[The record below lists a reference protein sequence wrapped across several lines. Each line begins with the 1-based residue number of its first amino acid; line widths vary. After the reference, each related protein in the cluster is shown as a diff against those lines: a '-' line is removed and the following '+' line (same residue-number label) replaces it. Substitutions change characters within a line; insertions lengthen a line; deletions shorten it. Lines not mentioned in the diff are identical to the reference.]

1 MNQLAEKMGLPYASL
16 ARILNENDASDLG
29 VKKLIPFILAAEND
43 FTLLDHIEAR
53 LGRVAMSVGT
63 SGQACDFEQLSQLAK
78 ETGEAMTAISEALT
92 DGIITKEEATHCIKE
107 IMDVVEV
114 AMGIVQEL
122 KEIEN
127 GNKTG

>member
-1 MNQLAEKMGLPYASL
+1 
-16 ARILNENDASDLG
+16 
-29 VKKLIPFILAAEND
+29 
-43 FTLLDHIEAR
+43 
-53 LGRVAMSVGT
+53 
-63 SGQACDFEQLSQLAK
+63 
-78 ETGEAMTAISEALT
+78 MTAISEALT
-92 DGIITKEEATHCIKE
+92 DGIITKKEATNCIKE